1 MITHRTKALT
11 ASWRNQHISVQ
22 VIRLWLGIT
31 WVYGGWYK
39 AVDPGFLSKTGTTS
53 FARELVGFQT
63 SSPLGFVFKR
73 MLEHS
78 TFFGVG
84 VILIEFAL
92 GFATLFWVAPTL
104 AAFAG
109 FSMSLGLWLTAT
121 WHVKPYFLGSDT
133 VYAVMWLSYLLVLI
147 GNRRRVDISLDR
159 RSAMRVG
166 SLAGVSVLAAILARV
181 FQKRSTGS
189 ALSTNASSTSTSAP
203 SGAIVKVAD
212 LPIGKNFEFAL
223 GTGEPVMLFRT
234 KNGVF
239 AYSEICT
246 HQGCTVQ
253 YSAPDKTL
261 MCPCH
266 GATYDPFNG
275 AKVLSGPATTPLA
288 SIKVAISG
296 DWVVLA

>member
-1 MITHRTKALT
+1 MVNKRAQAIS
-11 ASWRNQHISVQ
+11 ASWRNQHISVR
-22 VIRLWLGIT
+22 VMRLWLGIT
-31 WVYGGWYK
+31 WIYGGWYK
-39 AVDPGFLSKTGTTS
+39 AVDPGFLAKTGPTS

-63 SSPLGFVFKR
+63 SSPLGFVFKH
-73 MLEHS
+73 MLERS
-78 TFFGVG
+78 TLFGVA

-92 GFATLFWVAPTL
+92 GFATLLWVAPTL
-104 AAFAG
+104 TAFAG
-109 FSMSLGLWLTAT
+109 FSMSVGLWLTAT

-147 GNRRRVDISLDR
+147 GNRRKVDVSLDR
-159 RSAMRVG
+159 RGAIRVA
-166 SLAGVSVLAAILARV
+166 SLGAVAVLATLLGRV
-181 FQKRSTGS
+181 FQKRTTGS
-189 ALSTNASSTSTSAP
+189 ALTTSTPKTSSATP
-203 SGAIVKVAD
+203 DGAIIKLAD

-253 YSAPDKTL
+253 YSASDKAL
-261 MCPCH
+261 ICPCH
-266 GATYDPFNG
+266 GATFDAFND
-275 AKVLSGPATTPLA
+275 AKVLAGPATTPLA
-288 SIKVAISG
+288 SVKVTIAG